1 LLSTRR
7 YAKQNI
13 MGLIHPGVPQNLV
26 VRLAKEFNIAT
37 FVETGTHKGNTA
49 VWAGEVFPKVVTIE
63 ASKLWHEKI
72 SERLAGLSNVRALLG
87 ASVEVLPGVVAELS
101 APALFWLD
109 AHWSGRQTAG
119 ADAQCPLLGEI
130 AAINASSLDHFI
142 LIDDA
147 RLFLS
152 PPEPPHDVDQWP
164 EIGAILAA
172 LNAARPKYAVVFE
185 DAIIAVPPAA
195 RRLLQAY
202 CLEKLAAVKNRSF
215 LEKAVAKVRR
225 VAG

>member
-1 LLSTRR
+1 
-7 YAKQNI
+7 
-13 MGLIHPGVPQNLV
+13 MGLIHPGVPQDLV
-26 VRLAKEFNIAT
+26 VRLSKEFNIAT

-49 VWAGEVFPKVVTIE
+49 VWASEMFPKVITVE
-63 ASKLWHEKI
+63 ASELWYQKT
-72 SERLAGLSNVRALLG
+72 SPRLAASSNITALLG
-87 ASVEVLPGVVAELS
+87 GSAEALPKVVAELS

-130 AAINASSLDHFI
+130 AAINTSPLDHFI

-172 LNAARPKYAVVFE
+172 LNATRPKYAVIFE
-185 DAIIAVPPAA
+185 DAIIAVPPTA
-195 RRLLQAY
+195 RRSLQAH
-202 CLEKLAAVKNRSF
+202 CLEKMAALKNRSF
-215 LEKAVAKVRR
+215 LEKAVDKVRR
-225 VAG
+225 AAGR

>member
-1 LLSTRR
+1 
-7 YAKQNI
+7 

-26 VRLAKEFNIAT
+26 VRLTKEFNIAT

-49 VWAGEVFPKVVTIE
+49 VWASEIFPKVITIE
-63 ASKLWHEKI
+63 ASELWYQKT
-72 SERLAGLSNVRALLG
+72 SERLAPLSNIAARLG
-87 ASVEVLPGVVAELS
+87 ASAEVLPEVIAGLN

-119 ADAQCPLLGEI
+119 ADSQCPLLGEI
-130 AAINASSLDHFI
+130 AAINASALDHFI

-172 LNAARPKYAVVFE
+172 LNATRPKYTVVFE

-195 RRLLQAY
+195 RRSVQAY
-202 CLEKLAAVKNRSF
+202 CLEKMAAVKNRSF
-215 LEKAVAKVRR
+215 LEKAVDKVRR
-225 VAG
+225 AVG